1 MEKLNLTIKCLCII
15 YILQIIYEDNVIVSW
30 LNLSEICLTSDYP
43 EYLKNF
49 KLSMNNF
56 ICKKKKTNIVKILQ
70 S

>member
-49 KLSMNNF
+49 KLIMKNF
-56 ICKKKKTNIVKILQ
+56 I
-70 S
+70 